1 MIDNRP
7 LLQLDTPP
15 LPAKTR
21 KTKVRRAVPTIPVP
35 PKMPPESWTVQFT
48 AAPGNDAP
56 PICRIR
62 LLLKSAWRRH
72 RLKARIVA
80 GPPAITTP
88 GDSMTDISPD
98 DQRGPQTAFNRTR
111 KNEVVAGMTGRMER

>member
-1 MIDNRP
+1 MTARP
-7 LLQLDTPP
+7 LFDRPHAAP
-15 LPAKTR
+15 TR
-21 KTKVRRAVPTIPVP
+21 KAKRRAKHLATPLIPVA
-35 PKMPPESWTVQFT
+35 PKPTPETWTVQFT

-80 GPPAITTP
+80 GPPAIATP

-111 KNEVVAGMTGRMER
+111 KNEVVAGTTGRMER